1 MKRFF
6 LMLSMVI
13 GVLAATGSLHAE
25 EPTEQEQLHAAV
37 QKICPVSGVAL
48 GEHGPPVR
56 VVIGEQKQELFL
68 CCKACLNKQINPEH
82 WATIH
87 ASTFTAQQ
95 RCPVMKNPLPEDA
108 SWKIV
113 DGRVVFVCCPPCFD
127 KMAKAPEAHLDLVD
141 SFYAETLAKKAK
153 D

>member
-1 MKRFF
+1 MKCFF
-6 LMLSMVI
+6 LTLLIAVI
-13 GVLAATGSLHAE
+13 VVAATPSLRAA

-37 QKICPVSGVAL
+37 QKICPVSGVEL

-56 VVIGEQKQELFL
+56 VVVGEQEQELFL
-68 CCKACLNKQINPEH
+68 CCKACLKKQINPEH

-87 ASTFTAQQ
+87 ANTFAAQQ

-108 SWKIV
+108 SWQIV
-113 DGRVVFVCCPPCFD
+113 QGRVVFVCCPPCLE
-127 KMAKAPEAHLDLVD
+127 KIAKAPEPHLKLVD
-141 SFYAETLAKKAK
+141 SLYAESLAKKTK